1 MRSCR
6 GGDEHV
12 DSAHSR
18 RGAGGGLNRP
28 HLFRHPVGVFPA
40 GARWY
45 LASIAILALLGVG
58 MHLSVQQQAQL
69 QAEAL
74 IHKWGRDAG
83 VEIANVRYHLLR
95 NGLVLQNIQARRGE
109 ESLTIRHILIHANPQ
124 LLTGSHPRIGD
135 VTVSGVDVTLDMRSG
150 ESVWLHEQ
158 AFLQLWQATRSF
170 SLGGGRLAVYAAQ
183 GSDKPLV
190 FSDVNFHLNTRDAV
204 RLFSVSARLGGGQLQ
219 GTWSQSAGHTQ
230 GKSSWQQLDASLLTT
245 RVGLHAIPGQ
255 LNGAFDWTSTA
266 AGDHQSGSSDVEG
279 QVQLSSA
286 VGTSRSR
293 TLQWH
298 AIEHGGQWLIDTKA
312 EAWPLRPWSAV
323 LPHLAG
329 RELTAGHFDGVLH
342 WQGKPGA
349 WMVNSEH
356 GTLYDLTYA
365 ADQRQAWYWSQ
376 ISYEQ
381 ANFDTSEHS
390 MHIDS
395 AELDDSRLVLDT
407 QSLPDNA
414 ATTNQ
419 WRVSAG
425 KMTINNMM
433 LALSLPHGKVM
444 LPELNGRSS
453 WPADE
458 PLSFDLMT
466 AKTTSLPAQA
476 ISEWHLK
483 GSTEGGERVAADFNV
498 VGRHVSLPL
507 LRALLPFRVD
517 EGHGT
522 SLAGS
527 AELNIDVSI
536 RQGQWQMQ
544 GRAAA
549 RDLRLSHGGSIWS
562 AANASVAFGPV
573 GMGLDFQQ
581 ISSIEADGWHYVT
594 ALQPLTATVQGDQQD
609 SAARQLPWWMTAL
622 RENHCRIDRLHW
634 QDGTLS
640 IGRNDAH
647 WAEKIDVDMQH
658 IAPDDWAETKI
669 HGVAGGAPF
678 SLDGEWDLFSDYGR
692 IRGTGRINNALPF
705 FLSDWMRASGM
716 PQLIRGRL
724 SAAISLSS
732 PTTPENWMATVTLTL
747 KRGLFEKQEAP
758 SDPMLA
764 RTGYKTAELLYG
776 LQNDRMLAG
785 VSYTAGG
792 RWSELTLES
801 LGEGLQQALR
811 NGMHRHAMLTAD
823 ERVQKRIMAEK
834 RGHLETRIR
843 LHDNKRLS
851 LNERTRLHKVMVKAH
866 NYPEMMID
874 LRPEWTGATLSATE
888 AERIRETQQAVERYL
903 IHRNIDVGRIYPLRP
918 SASSHVEESGSVWVE
933 TAP

>member
-1 MRSCR
+1 MQ
-6 GGDEHV
+6 
-12 DSAHSR
+12 
-18 RGAGGGLNRP
+18 
-28 HLFRHPVGVFPA
+28 
-40 GARWY
+40 
-45 LASIAILALLGVG
+45 
-58 MHLSVQQQAQL
+58 LSVQQQAQL
-69 QAEAL
+69 QAETL
-74 IHKWGRDAG
+74 IHTWGRDAG

-95 NGLVLQNIQARRGE
+95 NGLVLQNIQVRRGE

-150 ESVWLHEQ
+150 GSVWLHEQ
-158 AFLQLWQATRSF
+158 VLLQLWKATRSF
-170 SLGGGRLAVYAAQ
+170 SLSGGRLSVYAAQ
-183 GSDKPLV
+183 GSDKPLI
-190 FSDVNFHLNTRDAV
+190 FSDVNFHLKTRDAV
-204 RLFSVSARLGGGQLQ
+204 RIFSASARLGGGQLH
-219 GTWSQSAGHTQ
+219 GAWSQSAGQTH
-230 GKSSWQQLDASLLTT
+230 GKSSWQLLDASLLTT
-245 RVGLHAIPGQ
+245 RLGLHAVPGQ
-255 LNGAFDWTSTA
+255 LNGAFSWTSISA
-266 AGDHQSGSSDVEG
+266 SEHQPGSSDITG
-279 QVQLSSA
+279 QVRLSSA

-298 AIEHGGQWLIDTKA
+298 AGEHDGQWLIDMNA
-312 EAWPLRPWSAV
+312 EAWPLRPWSSV

-376 ISYEQ
+376 IRYEQ
-381 ANFDTSEHS
+381 AHFDTSQHR

-407 QSLPDNA
+407 QSLPDDA

-419 WRVSAG
+419 WRISAG
-425 KMTINNMM
+425 QMAINNMM

-444 LPELNGRSS
+444 LPELNGRST
-453 WPADE
+453 WPAGE

-466 AKTTSLPAQA
+466 AKTISPPAQA
-476 ISEWHLK
+476 TSEWHLK
-483 GSTEGGERVAADFNV
+483 GSAEGETAVADFNV
-498 VGRHVSLPL
+498 VGRHISLPL

-536 RQGQWQMQ
+536 RQWQWQMQ
-544 GRAAA
+544 GRATA
-549 RDLRLSHGGSIWS
+549 RDLRLSQGGSIWS
-562 AANASVAFGPV
+562 AANASVVFGPV

-609 SAARQLPWWMTAL
+609 SAARQLPWWMAAL
-622 RENHCRIDRLHW
+622 RENHCRIDTLHW

-640 IGRNDAH
+640 IGRDDAR
-647 WAEKIDVDMQH
+647 WAEHIDVDIQH
-658 IAPDDWAETKI
+658 IVPDSWAKTNI
-669 HGVAGGAPF
+669 RGVAGGSPF
-678 SLDGEWDLFSDYGR
+678 SLDGEWDMFSDYGR
-692 IRGTGRINNALPF
+692 IRGTGRMDDALPF

-724 SAAISLSS
+724 SATISLNS
-732 PTTPENWMATVTLTL
+732 PTTPDDWMATVSLTL
-747 KRGLFEKQEAP
+747 KRGLFEHQEAP

-776 LQNDRMLAG
+776 LQNARMVAG

-792 RWSELTLES
+792 RWPELTLES

-811 NGMHRHAMLTAD
+811 NGMHGHTMLTP
-823 ERVQKRIMAEK
+823 EQRVQKRTMAEK

-851 LNERTRLHKVMVKAH
+851 LNERRRLHKVMVKARSH
-866 NYPEMMID
+866 SEIMID
-874 LRPEWTGATLSATE
+874 LRPEWTGTTLSEAE

-918 SASSHVEESGSVWVE
+918 SASSHVDESGSVWIE